1 MAIHRLVHAKR
12 KLFLNVVSVYSPR
25 FLHPLSVRF
34 IQQFHEFPDISI
46 CTVPVAQ
53 FWDSW
58 TLDGNCASIALTC
71 SAVRRFSGYAP
82 SCPSYF
88 SSKRGVQGGVR
99 TFWYRGVCVEIWRGV
114 RGVRGVQQNP
124 WIRGHSKLLEMAHD
138 RSHTSSYSSC
148 IVTMAVSC
156 IIFEIKRYIGRKTSI
171 FIPPSI

>member
-58 TLDGNCASIALTC
+58 TLDGNAHQSVDVFCCQTIFRLCA
-71 SAVRRFSGYAP
+71 
-82 SCPSYF
+82 
-88 SSKRGVQGGVR
+88 
-99 TFWYRGVCVEIWRGV
+99 
-114 RGVRGVQQNP
+114 
-124 WIRGHSKLLEMAHD
+124 
-138 RSHTSSYSSC
+138 
-148 IVTMAVSC
+148 
-156 IIFEIKRYIGRKTSI
+156 
-171 FIPPSI
+171 